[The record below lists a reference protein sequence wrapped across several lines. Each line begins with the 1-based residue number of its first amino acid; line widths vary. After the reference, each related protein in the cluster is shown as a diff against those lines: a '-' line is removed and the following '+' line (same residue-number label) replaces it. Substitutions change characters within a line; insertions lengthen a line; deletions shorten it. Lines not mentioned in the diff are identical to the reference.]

1 MNISHPCIKRKGG
14 AASDCARFRE
24 RVGQPAFDVKFDMS
38 KVGNSDTNGMAIN
51 AAHEGTHVGDYQDPL
66 GRSQNP
72 ATAMDGFQYEY
83 RGYQTSAWAAQALGV
98 SPYAPGGNVIWNSS
112 WAAAD
117 RQTLMSRGITS
128 EVTGPPYNHPE
139 NPIHDPWP
147 DRFPEPNPGPF

>member
-1 MNISHPCIKRKGG
+1 M
-14 AASDCARFRE
+14 
-24 RVGQPAFDVKFDMS
+24 GQPAFDVKFDMS